1 MSDVIETPPVKVR
14 PRPPAAG
21 MGRPVGA
28 KGKFSRT
35 IKEQMLKAL
44 DKLGGVDYLVRLGN
58 EQPAVFGSLLG
69 RIIPMEVV
77 GANGGPLVVSW
88 DMSGFSTPNAP
99 AIASPAV
106 PTIEGRVE
114 DAVEV
119 TDDPPAR
126 WDHGEVADGE
136 A

>member
-28 KGKFSRT
+28 KNKFSRS
-35 IKEQMLKAL
+35 IKEQMLQAL
-44 DKLGGVDYLVRLGN
+44 KELGGVSYLVNLGRT
-58 EQPAVFGSLLG
+58 QPAVFGGLLG
-69 RIIPMEVV
+69 RIIPMEVT

-99 AIASPAV
+99 AIASPGA

-114 DAVEV
+114 DAIEV
-119 TDDPPAR
+119 SECHGAGTD
-126 WDHGEVADGE
+126 GDGE
-136 A
+136 ATD